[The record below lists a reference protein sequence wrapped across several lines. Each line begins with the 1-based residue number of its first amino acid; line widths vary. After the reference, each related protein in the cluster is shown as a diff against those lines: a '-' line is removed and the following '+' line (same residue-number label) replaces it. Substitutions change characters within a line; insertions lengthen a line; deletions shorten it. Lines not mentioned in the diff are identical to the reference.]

1 MRATTDLAPDQAGLL
16 EDLHM
21 LGRAGEAH
29 REGPRE
35 LANRLFTEGEAGEH
49 PPPRDVAQ
57 RMKDVIKLRII
68 FNHIVEYQIGCS
80 NCQPFG

>member
-1 MRATTDLAPDQAGLL
+1 MRATTDLASDKACLL

-21 LGRAGEAH
+21 LGCAGEAH

-49 PPPRDVAQ
+49 PSPRDVAQ

-68 FNHIVEYQIGCS
+68 FNHIVEYWTGRI